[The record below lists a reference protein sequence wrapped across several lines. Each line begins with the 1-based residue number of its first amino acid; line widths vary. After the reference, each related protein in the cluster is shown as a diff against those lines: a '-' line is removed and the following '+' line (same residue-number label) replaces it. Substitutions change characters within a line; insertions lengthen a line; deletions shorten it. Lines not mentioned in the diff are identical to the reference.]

1 MLRILHLADL
11 HLGRVFH
18 GESLIEDQTYLLDQ
32 LIALTVK
39 NPPDAVLISGDIYDR
54 ALPPVEA
61 VKLFDRLLSTLSDA
75 GITVVAIPGNH
86 DSAGRLAYAA
96 GAWEKLGVHIRAD
109 YQRLD
114 EPVNIKSGD
123 GSCCDVFALPFV
135 ELTRD
140 KSAFI
145 KIAVESIVETIKKTR
160 KAAGSMRPAIL
171 LAHEFVAGSTESGS
185 ERLYVGGSQSVPGEL
200 FEGFDYVALG
210 HLHSAQRAGDETI
223 RYSGSPMAYAFDES
237 SKEKGFLEII
247 LDNGQLYP
255 EVKFIPLKPLR
266 SMEVLEDSLDN
277 LLNSP
282 DYKGFRNSYISARV
296 TDPLSHMNLIGRL
309 RERFPYL
316 RELRQTALEP
326 IAADNTRESA
336 ALETPASVMSDFLD
350 RTGWE
355 EGDERKIAEELLTEA
370 LNSLKTEAR

>member
-11 HLGRVFH
+11 HLGRIFH
-18 GESLIEDQTYLLDQ
+18 GESLIEDQAHLLDQ
-32 LIALTVK
+32 LIALTAK
-39 NPPDAVLISGDIYDR
+39 NPPDAVLLSGDIYDR

-86 DSAGRLAYAA
+86 DSAGRMAYAA

-114 EPVNIKSGD
+114 EPVNIKSRD
-123 GSCCDVFALPFV
+123 GSSCDIFALPFV

-145 KIAVESIVETIKKTR
+145 KNAVESMMEAR
-160 KAAGSMRPAIL
+160 KNNVQNQPAIL
-171 LAHEFVAGSTESGS
+171 MAHEFVAGSTESGS
-185 ERLYVGGSQSVPGEL
+185 ERLYVGGSQSVSGEL

-210 HLHSAQRAGDETI
+210 HIHSAQRAGDETI
-223 RYSGSPMAYAFDES
+223 RYAGSPMAYAFDEG

-255 EVKFIPLKPLR
+255 EVNFIPLKPFR

-277 LLNSP
+277 LLNNP
-282 DYKGFRNSYISARV
+282 DYKGLKDSYISARV

-326 IAADNTRESA
+326 IAADNSRDSA
-336 ALETPASVMSDFLD
+336 ALETPASVMSDFLN

-355 EGDERKIAEELLTEA
+355 DGDERNIAEELLSEA
-370 LNSLKTEAR
+370 LNSLEARQ